1 MRVHTLLLLA
11 SGAAAATTACGD
23 TTGLTAY
30 LDNDTA
36 TVSLYALGGTAV
48 WLPSGYSIGSHSAV
62 RTEQVLSFDFAFDI
76 DTAGRPVLLPTG
88 ALKLGQ
94 QSGQSGL
101 QLSTLP
107 FDSIRV
113 APTTNYQRD
122 SAVVIGDS
130 SVVIAHSTP
139 LTCPTSVNAI
149 TGVYYAKLLVL
160 TVDTTSAPNGRRVD
174 FRILYDLNCGY
185 RGLELGKPKH

>member
-1 MRVHTLLLLA
+1 MRNLTPLPIAV
-11 SGAAAATTACGD
+11 AAVVAAIACGD

-30 LDNDTA
+30 VDNRLDSL
-36 TVSLYALGGTAV
+36 VSLYALSGTPV
-48 WLPSGYSIGSHSAV
+48 TQPSGYSIGARSAV

-94 QSGQSGL
+94 QSGL
-101 QLSTLP
+101 QLSSLA
-107 FDSIRV
+107 FDSIRI

-130 SVVIAHSTP
+130 SVVIAHSGP
-139 LTCPTSVNAI
+139 LTCPTL
-149 TGVYYAKLLVL
+149 TGLTAVYYAKLQVL
-160 TVDTTSAPNGRRVD
+160 NIDTTAAPNGRRVD
-174 FRILYDLNCGY
+174 FKILTDINCGY
-185 RGLELGKPKH
+185 RGLETGLPKH

>member
-1 MRVHTLLLLA
+1 MRVHTLILPA

-130 SVVIAHSTP
+130 SVVIAHSNP
-139 LTCPTSVNAI
+139 LTCATI
-149 TGVYYAKLLVL
+149 TGLTGVYYAKLHVL
-160 TVDTTSAPNGRRVD
+160 TLDTTATPNGRRVE
-174 FRILYDLNCGY
+174 FEILTDINCGY
-185 RGLELGKPKH
+185 RGLEPGLPKH